1 MMCTA
6 ISYKNNYFGRN
17 LDLDFSYGEEAA
29 IVPRNFPFTFREI
42 GTINS
47 HYAIIGVAYVKDG
60 YPLLYDAV
68 NERGLGMAG
77 LNFVG
82 NAVYNEYVDG
92 KDNIAQF
99 EFIPWI
105 LSQCA
110 DIAEARALLT
120 KINLRNTS
128 FSEDLPT
135 ADLHWI
141 ISDRTS
147 SIVVEAMADGLKI
160 HDNPIGI
167 LANNPP
173 FEQQVLNLSNYQQL
187 SANPPVNNFA
197 PNLDLPPYSRGMGA
211 IGLPGDLSS
220 ASRFVRAAFTKFNS
234 LSDDTEMSSVGQFF
248 HILHSVDQQRGCA
261 ALGDNKYEITIY
273 SSCYN
278 LEQSVFYYTCYT
290 NHQINSVDMKKYNL
304 NSSELIHQPFI
315 TEENVH
321 EQSLS

>member
-1 MMCTA
+1 MCTA

-17 LDLDFSYGEEAA
+17 LDLDFSYGEEVT
-29 IVPRNFPFTFREI
+29 IVPRNFPLPFREI
-42 GTINS
+42 GTMNS
-47 HYAIIGVAYVKDG
+47 HYATIGVAYIQDG

-82 NAVYNEYVDG
+82 NAVYNEYVNG

-110 DIAEARALLT
+110 SVAEAQTLLA
-120 KINLRNTS
+120 KINLRSTS
-128 FSEDLPT
+128 FSENLP
-135 ADLHWI
+135 ASELHWI
-141 ISDRTS
+141 ISDQTT
-147 SIVVEAMADGLKI
+147 SIVIEAVADGLKI
-160 HDNPIGI
+160 HNNPIGV
-167 LANNPP
+167 LTNNPP

-187 SANPPVNNFA
+187 SANPPVNQFA
-197 PNLDLPPYSRGMGA
+197 PSLNLPVYSRGMGA

-234 LSDDTEMSSVGQFF
+234 LSDDTEMSNVGQFF

-261 ALGDNKYEITIY
+261 ALGDDKYEITIY

-278 LEQSVFYYTCYT
+278 LAQAIFYYTSYT
-290 NHQINSVDMKKYNL
+290 NHQITSVDLKKYNL
-304 NSSELIHQPFI
+304 DDNSLLHQPFL
-315 TEENVH
+315 TEEKIF
-321 EQSLS
+321 EQSLN